1 LWNVFIVLNKK
12 PFAMQ
17 KQTCLS
23 RNKAIFSLLI
33 VFAGL
38 LLASCEKEIP
48 VSDVSNPSQVE
59 TYLVGYGGVS
69 LTALDQVI
77 TMDIPEN
84 AFNDWTTLTIR
95 ACAASQV
102 ESLLL
107 MSSQVYV
114 ESDGAS
120 ILKPIRITLKYDPC
134 ELLCNSTQEE
144 MCLGIFTCISKDP
157 VNAEIENAEIE
168 PEFDYII
175 CGDNCEVDC
184 VNKTLS
190 ADFTSLGT
198 FVVGKRR

>member
-1 LWNVFIVLNKK
+1 MKT
-12 PFAMQ
+12 
-17 KQTCLS
+17 QTCLS
-23 RNKAIFSLLI
+23 RSKAIFSLLL

-38 LLASCEKEIP
+38 IFASCDDWPIL
-48 VSDVSNPSQVE
+48 VSDDESNPEYVFDHYQVE
-59 TYLVGYGGVS
+59 TYYVGYGGVS
-69 LTALDQVI
+69 VTALDQVI
-77 TMDIPEN
+77 TLDIPDN
-84 AFNDWTTLTIR
+84 AFNDWTVLTIR
-95 ACAASQV
+95 PNATYQV

-107 MSSQVYV
+107 MNNQVTV

-120 ILKPIRITLKYDPC
+120 ILKPIKITLKYDPF

-144 MCLGIFTCISKDP
+144 MCLRIFTCVTKNP
-157 VNAEIENAEIE
+157 VNMEID
-168 PEFDYII
+168 PEYEYII